1 MENLFDLFKALFD
14 LFEALKKNIRVK
26 RGGSDKRWLR
36 FSGKQ
41 LQFALV
47 LPFHALYISAG
58 LVCILRSTLG
68 ERILFVSLIKMKMM
82 RSGF

>member
-1 MENLFDLFKALFD
+1 MENLFD

-36 FSGKQ
+36 FSGKE

-68 ERILFVSLIKMKMM
+68 ERILFVSLIKRKMM